1 MTGMGRRLVLAVG
14 AVVLVVL
21 GLGIG
26 YLAPAHPELALGA
39 AAAVLMLGITAAE
52 PAAIPL
58 VAFPLLVVVYRVEA
72 AGVDLSLSDVVL
84 ALATL
89 TALVFAPRPFHPALR
104 NLLWLNAA
112 YQFATLFTVLVNPY
126 QANVVEWF
134 HAWMLVSGAL
144 IVGWTVG
151 RQGFA
156 RSALTLFLLACLA
169 IAAVTV
175 VQAAAQWARG
185 DFGPVYVSWPYAM
198 HKNFVGTLLGFA
210 AVVVYARPGWLGW
223 TQGWARSALA
233 LFAVAMLF
241 TQSRQ
246 AIIALGVALVIVAF
260 RDRRQ
265 RQRWSLVLLGVV
277 PALALVATLV
287 RDQVQSGNQFNSV
300 FQRLNWFGDTVEVW
314 AASPW
319 VGQGLRF
326 WTTGRTA
333 VAFQPPNAELEVL
346 ASAGVIGLAAFLLL
360 MVGTLRQLWRLAPAY
375 GTLGVAAV
383 ASRLVQSQLDL
394 FWITIQVSV
403 PFALVGVAIGALARD
418 ELAASPWQTASGT
431 RPGAAPVAAGGRIAA

>member
-1 MTGMGRRLVLAVG
+1 MTGIGRRLALAGG
-14 AVVLVVL
+14 AVALVLL
-21 GLGIG
+21 ALGIG
-26 YLAPAHPELALGA
+26 YVAPTRPELALGA
-39 AAAVLMLGITAAE
+39 AMAVLILGITAAE

-58 VAFPLLVVVYRVEA
+58 IAFPLLVVVHRVEV
-72 AGVDLSLSDVVL
+72 AGIDLSLSDVTL

-112 YQFATLFTVLVNPY
+112 YQFATLFTVLLNPY
-126 QANVVEWF
+126 PANVVEWF

-144 IVGWTVG
+144 LVGWTVA
-151 RQGFA
+151 RQGFV
-156 RSALTLFLLACLA
+156 RPALTMFLLACVA
-169 IAAVTV
+169 IGGVTV
-175 VQAAAQWARG
+175 VHGAAQWAAG

-210 AVVVYARPGWLGW
+210 AVVVYARPDWLGW
-223 TQGWARSALA
+223 PRGWARSALA
-233 LFAVAMLF
+233 LFAVAILM

-260 RDRRQ
+260 RDGRP
-265 RQRWSLVLLGVV
+265 RQRWTLVLLGVV
-277 PALALVATLV
+277 PALLLVATLV
-287 RDQVQSGNQFNSV
+287 RDQLLSGNQFNSV
-300 FQRLNWFGDTVEVW
+300 FQRLNWFTDTLEVW
-314 AASPW
+314 AQSPW

-346 ASAGVIGLAAFLLL
+346 ASAGLIGLAAFVLL
-360 MVGTLRQLWRLAPAY
+360 MVGTLRHLWRLAPAY
-375 GTLGVAAV
+375 GTLGFAV
-383 ASRLVQSQLDL
+383 VLSRLVQSQLDL

-403 PFALVGVAIGALARD
+403 PFALVGAALGALARD
-418 ELAASPWQTASGT
+418 EAMATPWRSTAVSAPPSVPVGRGVAS
-431 RPGAAPVAAGGRIAA
+431 